1 MGNGLSEPVFK
12 WSPASFTLGI
22 AVATDLSTLVTS
34 ITLYRR
40 AGKSTYYPWLAGI
53 AVAHSIDLLLQFVAT
68 ADPNAAMFE
77 GQMDTTRKVPL
88 EQVASSTIA
97 TQLASL
103 FFAWVGGCG
112 FVALNMSR
120 FRAIGTKRMPTLTK
134 VLIAATAVS
143 ILSYT
148 SINIAYVYGYLRAFS
163 DEDSAIVDLVDKV
176 FSAWS
181 VYDAFTNL
189 AISGAFVHLLRTISA
204 SSGNTLRKG
213 FHEMLSRVLWIL
225 AVECTLM
232 IVANAVVMFAP
243 DFDPLWSSIYVAES
257 IRMRLFCL
265 FLLTLSRMLKKK
277 VVSNSAVGPN
287 GFPSTAPLGY
297 GSQIGFP
304 LSTLSG
310 VKPTYGGFVTT
321 ASPAGG
327 AAAAAGAGGGAP
339 TSSSNG
345 MHSSSGDYVSPL

>member
-1 MGNGLSEPVFK
+1 MGTGLSEPVFM

-22 AVATDLSTLVTS
+22 AVATDVSTLVTS

-40 AGKSTYYPWLAGI
+40 AGKSTYYPWLAAI

-77 GQMDTTRKVPL
+77 GQTDPGRKAPL
-88 EQVASSTIA
+88 EQVAPSTIT

-120 FRAIGTKRMPTLTK
+120 FRAIGAKRMPTLTK
-134 VLIAATAVS
+134 ALLAATTVS

-148 SINIAYVYGYLRAFS
+148 SINIAYVYGYLKAFS
-163 DEDSAIVDLVDKV
+163 DEDSAIVDLVDKI

-181 VYDAFTNL
+181 VYDASTNL
-189 AISGAFVHLLRTISA
+189 AISWAFVHLLRTISA

-213 FHEMLSRVLWIL
+213 FHEMLNRVTWIL

-232 IVANAVVMFAP
+232 IAANGVVVFTP

-257 IRMRLFCL
+257 ARMRLFCL

-277 VVSNSAVGPN
+277 VVTNSAAGPN
-287 GFPSTAPLGY
+287 GFTATVPLGY

-321 ASPAGG
+321 ASPGG
-327 AAAAAGAGGGAP
+327 PAAAAAAAAGAP

-345 MHSSSGDYVSPL
+345 MHGSSGDYVSPL